1 MARAFVAP
9 MEVAMTELTSR
20 PDRITQPTLISTKYR
35 PPSGGRTLPRQR
47 LFDLLEGDAPIV
59 VVSAP
64 AGSGKSSLL
73 RSHVETAGAP
83 VAWLN
88 LDDTENDVW
97 RFLGYLLAA
106 INRALPGAVDTAQ
119 RLVASDYRPPM
130 DALLTELVNEL
141 DGADELAIVLDDYHS
156 ISDPAVHEVMGFL
169 VEYLP
174 ASVRLIF
181 SGRSEPGVQLS
192 RQRARGRVLDLG
204 LEDLRF
210 TAEEVAKLVEHVL
223 GHAFQEEH
231 LHQLS
236 TRTEGWAAGL
246 VAALSVVSRR
256 MGDGF
261 SLALASSESQI
272 ESFLASETLD
282 CIPPRLCDFLLS
294 TSILDRLT
302 GPITTAVSGFEDA
315 PQLLEEA
322 ERTILFIVP
331 CGEPLGYRR
340 YHPLFAQALQSRLNR
355 EHPGKI
361 LELHRRAA
369 AAYIEFGDDERA
381 LKHAV
386 EGGDF
391 DLAASVIVRNA
402 DRLLARGEM
411 STVRRWIESLPAN
424 QIECR
429 PSVALF
435 YAWALAQSGSLGEA
449 EQQIDRVDSWI
460 ERARS
465 GDELAKIAIS
475 HPMETEGQVAALR
488 SRIAALRDDPH
499 ETIRWTRRAMEI
511 LSESQLPHRGG
522 ISLNLGHALGRL
534 GDLDGA
540 AEAFAAAAALG
551 PEAGPLVSALGLRYQ
566 AGIEVGRGR
575 LGAAG
580 RLYDR
585 AHEIAKARG
594 NEDLP
599 AVGIIFEGMAEL
611 AYLRNDLDRAMHL
624 ALVSRDR
631 GTRGGEVKISVP
643 ANVIIGRVYT
653 ARGEYPE
660 ALAATERAMALSHWP
675 GTAAW
680 RARIL
685 LRMGDV
691 QGAQSWSIEAQCDL
705 QDSINSQDEFV
716 MITYARVLDALGR
729 GSERDWLLEQ
739 LRDRANAM
747 GRVSARIE
755 LDILM
760 ALAAHSR
767 GDTDAAIARLVPALR
782 AGEDAGHIRL
792 FLDEGARI
800 GPLLAR
806 AERALTGSS
815 GEPSAGFV
823 GNLRQLLADEQSSE
837 LPASVEQTSLIEP
850 LTPREREVLQL
861 ISAGRSNQAIASELF
876 LSIGSVKTH
885 SSHLYGKL
893 GVRGRTEAVAR
904 ARALGLIA

>member
-1 MARAFVAP
+1 
-9 MEVAMTELTSR
+9 MTELTSR
-20 PDRITQPTLISTKYR
+20 SERITQPTLISTKYR
-35 PPSGGRTLPRQR
+35 PPAGGRTLLRPR
-47 LFDLLEGDAPIV
+47 LFELLETGAPIV

-64 AGSGKSSLL
+64 AGSGKSALM
-73 RSHVETAGAP
+73 RSHFESAGKP

-106 INRALPGAVDTAQ
+106 IDRALPGAVGAAQ

-130 DALLTELVNEL
+130 DAILTELVNEL
-141 DGADELAIVLDDYHS
+141 DGADELAIVLDDYHL

-174 ASVRLIF
+174 ATVKLVF
-181 SGRSEPGVQLS
+181 AGRSEPGVPLS
-192 RQRARGRVLDLG
+192 RQRSRGRVLDLG

-210 TAEEVAKLVEHVL
+210 TSDEVAGLVEHVL
-223 GHAFQEEH
+223 GHPVEQDH
-231 LHQLS
+231 LTELS

-256 MGDGF
+256 AGEGF

-282 CIPPRLCDFLLS
+282 CIPPRLCDFLLY

-302 GPITTAVSGFEDA
+302 APISAAVSGFEDA
-315 PQLLEEA
+315 AQLLDEA

-340 YHPLFAQALQSRLNR
+340 YHPLFAQALQSRLQR
-355 EHPGKI
+355 DHPGMVP
-361 LELHRRAA
+361 ELHRRAA
-369 AAYIEFGDDERA
+369 AAYIEFGDEERA

-386 EGGDF
+386 EGQDF
-391 DLAASVIVRNA
+391 DLAASVIVGNA
-402 DRLLARGEM
+402 NRLLARGEM
-411 STVRRWIESLPAN
+411 RTVRRWIESMPSN

-429 PSVALF
+429 PAVALF
-435 YAWALAQSGSLGEA
+435 YAWALAQSGSLGAA
-449 EQQIDRVDSWI
+449 EQQIERVDFWI
-460 ERARS
+460 ERALS
-465 GDELAKIAIS
+465 GDESARTHI
-475 HPMETEGQVAALR
+475 PFPQETEGQVAALR

-511 LSESQLPHRGG
+511 LPESQLPHRGG

-540 AEAFAAAAALG
+540 AESFAAAAALG

-566 AGIEVGRGR
+566 AGIEVARGR
-575 LGAAG
+575 LGAAS

-585 AHEIAKARG
+585 AHELAKARSS
-594 NEDLP
+594 EDLP
-599 AVGIIFEGMAEL
+599 AIGIIFEGMAEL

-624 ALVSRDR
+624 ALVARDR
-631 GTRGGEVKISVP
+631 GSRGGEVKISVP
-643 ANVIIGRVYT
+643 ANVIVGRVYA
-653 ARGEYPE
+653 ARGAYPE
-660 ALAATERAMALSHWP
+660 AIAATERAMALSHWP

-685 LRMGDV
+685 LRMGDI
-691 QGAQSWSIEAQCDL
+691 QGAQSWSIESQCDL
-705 QDSINSQDEFV
+705 QDSVDSQEEFV
-716 MITYARVLDALGR
+716 MVTYARVLDALGR
-729 GSERDWLLEQ
+729 TRERDWLLGQ
-739 LRDRANAM
+739 LRDRACAL
-747 GRVSARIE
+747 GRVTSRIE
-755 LDILM
+755 LDMLI
-760 ALAAHSR
+760 ALAAHSS
-767 GDTDAAIARLVPALR
+767 GNTDAAVAGLMPALR
-782 AGEDAGHIRL
+782 AGEDSGHFRL

-806 AERALTGSS
+806 TERALSGRA

-823 GNLRQLLADEQSSE
+823 GHLRQHLAEEQSSE
-837 LPASVEQTSLIEP
+837 LPTSIEQTNLIEP

-861 ISAGRSNQAIASELF
+861 IAAGRSNQAIASELF

-904 ARALGLIA
+904 ARNLGLLG